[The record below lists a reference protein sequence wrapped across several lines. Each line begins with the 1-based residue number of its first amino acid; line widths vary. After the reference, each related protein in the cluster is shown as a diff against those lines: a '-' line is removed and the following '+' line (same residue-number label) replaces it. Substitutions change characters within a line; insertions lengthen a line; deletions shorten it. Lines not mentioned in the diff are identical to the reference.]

1 MKKIDLKKV
10 AEYVEANIDTFHRKR
25 LESLEGMALKKI
37 LERKNPYLFKA
48 KNILTA
54 QDLVKTL
61 LDAFLQSQEE
71 TMFGDFTEGV
81 AIFVSNQINGGIK
94 SKELI
99 GIDLEFE
106 RDDNYYI
113 VEIKSGPNWGN
124 SSQIKKMKDNFAVA
138 KTQLKGR
145 NVIAINGCCYGKDN
159 QPDKGD
165 YQKLCGQRFW
175 TFISGDEKFYTDII
189 EPFGYK
195 AKEKNEEFLI
205 AYSKMINRF
214 TREFGNDFCD
224 KDGGIDWKKLV
235 EFNSSASKLSKKA
248 ADTEGVS
255 E

>member
-25 LESLEGMALKKI
+25 LESMESMALKKI

-94 SKELI
+94 SKALI

-106 RDDNYYI
+106 RDGNYYI

-124 SSQIKKMKDNFAVA
+124 SSQIKKMKDNFAAA
-138 KTQLKGR
+138 KAQLKGK

-175 TFISGDEKFYTDII
+175 TFISGEENFYTDMI

-214 TREFGNDFCD
+214 TREFYNDFCD

-235 EFNSSASKLSKKA
+235 EFNSSASKVSKKLP
-248 ADTEGVS
+248 DTDGGAE
-255 E
+255 